1 MEEYKD
7 DLIVLSGNLMGEISN
22 KILNIGQKSAEEALL
37 WWKKIFKDDFYIE
50 IMRHNQ
56 EDEDLVNNVLVEFS
70 KKHNIKIVATNNN
83 FYKEKSEADAHDILL
98 CIKEGE
104 KLSTP
109 VGRGRGFR
117 YGFNMPPG
125 RRNWLTRL
133 LCSSFLQRHFH
144 SCNIAKCSHY
154 NFPSPPSIFYV

>member
-70 KKHNIKIVATNNN
+70 KKHNSNGFV
-83 FYKEKSEADAHDILL
+83 
-98 CIKEGE
+98 
-104 KLSTP
+104 LSAVSYTH
-109 VGRGRGFR
+109 
-117 YGFNMPPG
+117 
-125 RRNWLTRL
+125 LTL
-133 LCSSFLQRHFH
+133 PTK
-144 SCNIAKCSHY
+144 A
-154 NFPSPPSIFYV
+154 